1 MIIVI
6 FKMRRLRLR
15 KTGWPPRVTR
25 LVVGD
30 QDVEPQAGGSQS
42 LCCSA
47 ISSVYP

>member
-15 KTGWPPRVTR
+15 KTRWPPRVTR

-30 QDVEPQAGGSQS
+30 QDVELSGRQIAKPV
-42 LCCSA
+42 LL
-47 ISSVYP
+47 SS